1 MSFPSFDI
9 IGDIHGEA
17 DALRRLL
24 SALGYV
30 EQGRAGYISPPGR
43 RALFVGDYIDRGPA
57 IADCLRLVRA
67 MVDSGN
73 AIALLGNHEYN
84 ALALNHYANGLAL
97 RSQDKWCQ
105 HKETHRQL
113 CDANENYGAWLDWFR
128 TLPLFFES
136 ASLRVVHACWDEN
149 HIGVLRRRLPDGCL
163 PQEAMDELFDKS
175 GDLWRAVNC
184 TLKGKEA
191 MLPLGRT
198 FCDTDGRD
206 RSEMRIKWWSLG
218 KCPSWREAAF
228 ENLDEAWAGESFDV
242 GVLDTPWIYP
252 PGAKP
257 VFCGHYGLSGEPRL
271 LAGNVCCVDYSVAKA
286 GSLAAIR
293 WGTGALSNGAFVKVP
308 ASCRVL

>member
-1 MSFPSFDI
+1 MGGAGTATCRSGTQVKGLIGSQEPSTLEYMSEVFDI

-30 EQGRAGYISPPGR
+30 ERGRTGFHSPAGR

-84 ALALNHYANGLAL
+84 ALALNHDANGRAL
-97 RSQDKWCQ
+97 RSRDKWSQ
-105 HKETHRQL
+105 HEETHRQL
-113 CDANENYGAWLDWFR
+113 CDAREDYGAWLDWFR
-128 TLPLFFES
+128 TLPLFFET

-163 PQEAMDELFDKS
+163 RRDAMDELFDKR

-184 TLKGKEA
+184 TLKGKETD
-191 MLPLGRT
+191 LPRGRT
-198 FCDTDGRD
+198 FRD
-206 RSEMRIKWWSLG
+206 NLGSQRSEMRIKWWWLT
-218 KCPSWREAAF
+218 RAA
-228 ENLDEAWAGESFDV
+228 
-242 GVLDTPWIYP
+242 
-252 PGAKP
+252 
-257 VFCGHYGLSGEPRL
+257 LSTGGR
-271 LAGNVCCVDYSVAKA
+271 A
-286 GSLAAIR
+286 GSKF
-293 WGTGALSNGAFVKVP
+293 LS
-308 ASCRVL
+308 L